1 MSLQTH
7 SDQGKFL
14 SLSTIHLTK
23 EAGDALTVLASGDH
37 TSEYV
42 FVLEMG
48 FIVRLHSHLLTQCL
62 DDFDPY
68 LKNLLETIAAEGF
81 KIVEFDVD
89 AEESPHLP
97 RGDGEPLAPEV
108 YAKHGLVCP
117 NCRSKDV
124 ETTGPM
130 DNDMD
135 SAWQEVHCLTC
146 GAGWKDNY
154 TLVGYSEL
162 VVPGQDEDAEVQS

>member
-14 SLSTIHLTK
+14 SLSTNHLTK
-23 EAGDALTVLASGDH
+23 EAGDALTLLASGRH

-81 KIVEFDVD
+81 KIVDFDVD

-97 RGDGEPLAPEV
+97 RGDGAPLDPAV
-108 YAKHGLVCP
+108 YAKLVTICP
-117 NCRSKDV
+117 NCRSRDIESKSDIQSDGNTSTQGV
-124 ETTGPM
+124 ECLDCGSTWVEIYNLSGYE
-130 DNDMD
+130 NL
-135 SAWQEVHCLTC
+135 EVPN
-146 GAGWKDNY
+146 K
-154 TLVGYSEL
+154 
-162 VVPGQDEDAEVQS
+162 AEVQS